1 VLPAEQL
8 SAGRMETT
16 GEDEVGN
23 EQTCYLK
30 ENF

>member
-1 VLPAEQL
+1 VL
-8 SAGRMETT
+8 SAKQRSADRMETI